1 MITCLLTTYNEE
13 ARIVPFLK
21 HAMQWADE
29 VLLCDKGSTDGTVA
43 LAEAAGARVQP
54 VPFSLQG
61 HENNVRNIAMCKH
74 DWVFLMTP
82 GETPTRELIRN
93 IKAKLTMGNG
103 VAVFGIPK
111 KLYSFGIHDPRS
123 PWSIGCQPM
132 LFHRHRA
139 IISNRVHA
147 NISTYPG
154 RFHAIPYSE
163 TCHVLHPTHATVPD
177 FMRSHVD
184 YMLAEADGQSPDEL
198 IKAALGNLNA
208 YDFGKHAPELFGQEA
223 AWKLYW
229 LGCCLAAWSKK
240 QGRDV
245 PAEYRQLTENAL
257 QDWT

>member
-1 MITCLLTTYNEE
+1 MITCLLSTYNEE
-13 ARIVPFLK
+13 ARIGAFLK
-21 HAMQWADE
+21 HALQWADE
-29 VLLCDKGSTDGTVA
+29 VFLCDKNSTDKTVLIA
-43 LAEAAGARVQP
+43 SDAGARVEF
-54 VPFSLQG
+54 VPFTPQG
-61 HENNVRNIAMCKH
+61 HEDTVFNVGRCAH

-82 GETPTRELIRN
+82 GETPTRELIQRVKTA
-93 IKAKLTMGNG
+93 ITMSGEK
-103 VAVFGIPK
+103 VDVFGIPK

-132 LFHRHRA
+132 LFHRRRA
-139 IISNRVHA
+139 TITNRVHA
-147 NISTYPG
+147 NITSG

-177 FMRSHVD
+177 FLRSHVD
-184 YMLAEADGQSPDEL
+184 YMLAECEGQSPDEL
-198 IKAALGNLNA
+198 IKSALGNLNG

-245 PAEYRQLTENAL
+245 PAEYRALTETAL
-257 QDWT
+257 KDW